1 MKQVLVL
8 GFLLVSTESVTA
20 APAVYECRAQQK
32 NYSVSVW
39 NPFDNLIQSQMRF
52 TVDGDS
58 VIVDDPLV
66 RSAYGGPIHGE
77 LTENTNKKF
86 VARWNLVARGF
97 QGRQATMLFRAA
109 YLKERKQLIVTQSI
123 SGSGTSFHARGNC
136 LEISGLG

>member
-1 MKQVLVL
+1 MKHILAVAFFLSSGASVLAEP
-8 GFLLVSTESVTA
+8 S
-20 APAVYECRAQQK
+20 VYECRAQQK

-52 TVDGDS
+52 TIDGDS
-58 VIVDDPLV
+58 VVVDDPLV
-66 RSAYGGPIHGE
+66 RSVYGGPVQGT
-77 LTENTNKKF
+77 LTENTAKKF
-86 VARWNLVARGF
+86 VARWDLVARGF

-136 LEISGLG
+136 LQMSGVG